1 MDTTGMPDTYDRLLG
16 NLKDLPDVTHT
27 QTSIVKTT
35 VPIVGNQQTTIL
47 QTYRQ
52 SGVGDFVFVEV
63 IGKEG
68 AYRFVLMPEAANA
81 IARQRD
87 SLKTIVQR
95 KHGKRLAAERKA
107 RGEVPG
113 FMRGVNKARR
123 RKAGKKR

>member
-1 MDTTGMPDTYDRLLG
+1 METSGMPDTYDRLLG

-35 VPIVGNQQTTIL
+35 VPIVGHQQTTII

-52 SGVGDFVFVEV
+52 AGVGDFIFVET
-63 IGKEG
+63 IGREG
-68 AYRFVLMPEAANA
+68 AFRYVLMPEAANA
-81 IARQRD
+81 VARQRD

-95 KHGKRLAAERKA
+95 KHGRRLAAERKA
-107 RGEVPG
+107 RGEQPA
-113 FMRGVNKARR
+113 FMKNQPRR